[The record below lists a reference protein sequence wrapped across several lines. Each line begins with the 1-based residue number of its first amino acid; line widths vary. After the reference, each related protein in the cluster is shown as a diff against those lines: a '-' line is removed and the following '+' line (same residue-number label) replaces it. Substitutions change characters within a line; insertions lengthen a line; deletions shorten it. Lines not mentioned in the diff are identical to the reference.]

1 MEEFRQQV
9 ALSQGMKAK
18 LEVQRLLLKEKL
30 DQLGYNE
37 PFSALKLDA
46 DTVSLPDNTSNVCN
60 LWRSEQVVDVMLD
73 INSLNRSVFP
83 HLNLN
88 LNLFMSLIVIVT
100 AER

>member
-37 PFSALKLDA
+37 PLSVLKLHA
-46 DTVSLPDNTSNVCN
+46 DTVSLPDNTSNVCK
-60 LWRSEQVVDVMLD
+60 LGQSEQVVHVMLD
-73 INSLNRSVFP
+73 INSLNRSVLP
-83 HLNLN
+83 HH
-88 LNLFMSLIVIVT
+88 T
-100 AER
+100 

>member
-30 DQLGYNE
+30 DQLGHNE

-60 LWRSEQVVDVMLD
+60 LCHVMLD

-88 LNLFMSLIVIVT
+88 LNLFMSLILIVT